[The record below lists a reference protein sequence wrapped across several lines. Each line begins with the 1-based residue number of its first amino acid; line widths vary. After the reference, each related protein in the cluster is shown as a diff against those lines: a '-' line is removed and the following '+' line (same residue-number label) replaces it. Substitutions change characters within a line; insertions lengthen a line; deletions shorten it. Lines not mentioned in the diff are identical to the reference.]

1 MFDSSVNMQDS
12 IIPRK
17 SIHSPEYKTSPMIK
31 KINVALNDYTKGVHN
46 LSPKRSPYSGGKKN
60 NTQGK

>member
-1 MFDSSVNMQDS
+1 
-12 IIPRK
+12 
-17 SIHSPEYKTSPMIK
+17 MIK

-46 LSPKRSPYSGGKKN
+46 LSPKRSPYSGVKKN